1 MEYRVCGQ
9 RVSRNATPFL
19 HWIIIPSPIRIY
31 AIIIIIVIIIIIEI
45 IEVAFSGIEWIADSL
60 FGDRFCKQPDK
71 IERKVSPLCAL
82 VLIIEFIKGDT
93 GEVINQFTYIL

>member
-1 MEYRVCGQ
+1 MLNDIHILKAVQYALPVFN
-9 RVSRNATPFL
+9 RNKVL
-19 HWIIIPSPIRIY
+19 Q
-31 AIIIIIVIIIIIEI
+31 V
-45 IEVAFSGIEWIADSL
+45 EVAFSGIEWIADSL

>member
-19 HWIIIPSPIRIY
+19 HWIIIPPPIGIY
-31 AIIIIIVIIIIIEI
+31 TIIIILIIIVIIEI
-45 IEVAFSGIEWIADSL
+45 IRVAFSGNEWIADNP
-60 FGDRFCKQPDK
+60 FGDCFCKQPDK

-93 GEVINQFTYIL
+93 SEVINQFTYIL